1 MIQTFIFTS
10 FLYNAK
16 ICRPSEVKNIP
27 ITDFSTI
34 FTYLAMSVFFLNLQP
49 VSVPNN
55 RKHRNTLT
63 TMKLRKVSLLLICLL
78 TAIIATNAQQTLF
91 VATDGSDSNNGTKE
105 APLAS
110 IQTAITKAGAM
121 KGSAVT
127 IFLRAGTY
135 YLDKPL
141 QIGSDKFDC
150 RSLLL
155 SSYTDEKAVVS
166 GGQTVATLDKLSSLT
181 QENRWK
187 ESLNITVFRDQAEK
201 TFNLLL
207 Q

>member
-1 MIQTFIFTS
+1 
-10 FLYNAK
+10 
-16 ICRPSEVKNIP
+16 
-27 ITDFSTI
+27 
-34 FTYLAMSVFFLNLQP
+34 
-49 VSVPNN
+49 
-55 RKHRNTLT
+55 
-63 TMKLRKVSLLLICLL
+63 MKLRKVSLLLICLL